1 MSFFVV
7 VCLLDIFVVQFFF
20 VGSVVVVV
28 VVVVLVVLVLV
39 LVLVL
44 VVLVLV
50 LVLVVVVLGSMP
62 KELSGLRCGLVRTL
76 KLEAQTLGRK

>member
-28 VVVVLVVLVLV
+28 VVLVVLVLV

-44 VVLVLV
+44 VVVVLV

>member
-1 MSFFVV
+1 
-7 VCLLDIFVVQFFF
+7 
-20 VGSVVVVV
+20 
-28 VVVVLVVLVLV
+28 
-39 LVLVL
+39 
-44 VVLVLV
+44 VLV